1 MNSAYDDLN
10 KLNGQEGHMCKNV
23 SYSKYQKRVIKF
35 LNVLLGTHTPFSFE
49 RTQSNHL
56 KVLIE
61 GVNKPLY
68 TGSTPSDS
76 RSINNFMAEVKKE
89 LRLSVQ
95 VLMDDAASPSSD
107 AEKSNVTIQSVFRP
121 CYDKLIQT
129 CIKSLRTQVASIKEQ
144 EQKQVAELND
154 VEFIKVARL
163 KAVKHSISH
172 VLQTYKHTGY
182 IKPKAMREIET
193 AILKHFNFMLPS
205 IAFYSDLLDPQ
216 KISVILQASAANQE
230 DKGANLEPNKVAL
243 AGQNVD
249 KNIVSKSEAKPFEN
263 RATKQKEHQPKFG
276 ASNQLLSLSTQK
288 RVNELRSLSSSQA
301 LELIKDVEQA
311 MKLNR
316 EQDIEAVVAL
326 IQERAIPVDVIIA
339 RLEAA

>member
-1 MNSAYDDLN
+1 
-10 KLNGQEGHMCKNV
+10 MCKQV

-35 LNVLLGTHTPFSFE
+35 LNDLLGTHTPFSYE

-68 TGSTPSDS
+68 TGSTPSDT

-89 LRLSVQ
+89 LRLSTQELTDGAEVDSGDL
-95 VLMDDAASPSSD
+95 VAN

-144 EQKQVAELND
+144 EKKQVVDLND
-154 VEFIKVARL
+154 VEFIKLARL
-163 KAVKHSISH
+163 KTVKHSISH

-193 AILKHFNFMLPS
+193 AILKHLNFMLPS
-205 IAFYSDLLDPQ
+205 IAFYSDLLEPE
-216 KISVILQASAANQE
+216 KTAVTLQGNAANQE
-230 DKGANLEPNKVAL
+230 DKVVNLEANKVARTV
-243 AGQNVD
+243 QNID
-249 KNIVSKSEAKPFEN
+249 KKMAKKSEEKSFEN
-263 RATKQKEHQPKFG
+263 RASKQKEHQPKSG
-276 ASNQLLSLSTQK
+276 VSKQLMSLSTHK
-288 RVNELRSLSSSQA
+288 RVNELRSLSNSQA
-301 LELIKDVEQA
+301 LELIKDIEQA

-326 IQERAIPVDVIIA
+326 IQEKSIPLDAIIS
-339 RLEAA
+339 RLKAA

>member
-1 MNSAYDDLN
+1 
-10 KLNGQEGHMCKNV
+10 MCKQV

-35 LNVLLGTHTPFSFE
+35 LNDLLGTHTPFSYE

-61 GVNKPLY
+61 GINKPLY
-68 TGSTPSDS
+68 TGSTPSDT

-89 LRLSVQ
+89 LRLSAQ
-95 VLMDDAASPSSD
+95 ELTDDAEASSKVSAPD
-107 AEKSNVTIQSVFRP
+107 TEKSNVTIQSVFSP

-144 EQKQVAELND
+144 EQKQVGQLNE

-163 KAVKHSISH
+163 KTVKHSISH

-193 AILKHFNFMLPS
+193 AILKHLSFMLPS
-205 IAFYSDLLDPQ
+205 IAFYSDLLEPE
-216 KISVILQASAANQE
+216 KVAVTLQGNAANQD
-230 DKGANLEPNKVAL
+230 DKVVNLEANKVARTAL
-243 AGQNVD
+243 NID
-249 KNIVSKSEAKPFEN
+249 KNIAKKSEAKSSET
-263 RATKQKEHQPKFG
+263 REIKQKEHQPKSG
-276 ASNQLLSLSTQK
+276 ASKQLMSLSPHK
-288 RVNELRSLSSSQA
+288 RVNELRSLSNAQA
-301 LELIKDVEQA
+301 LELIKDLEQA

-326 IQERAIPVDVIIA
+326 IQEKAIPLDAIIS
-339 RLEAA
+339 RLKAA